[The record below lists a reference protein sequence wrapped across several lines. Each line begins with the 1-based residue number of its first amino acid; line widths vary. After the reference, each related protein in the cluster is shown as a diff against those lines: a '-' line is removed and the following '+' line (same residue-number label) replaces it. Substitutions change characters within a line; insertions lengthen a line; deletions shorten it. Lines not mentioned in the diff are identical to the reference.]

1 MTTVLVSRF
10 LLDLQASN
18 QRALKLDSRD
28 PLYLSAGAGGD
39 GDAHSQS
46 QSQSLVFA
54 RVVGSLASSVSSGE
68 YDDGS
73 EDGSDASRAEGAVVG
88 SEK

>member
-1 MTTVLVSRF
+1 MLVSRF

-28 PLYLSAGAGGD
+28 PLYLS
-39 GDAHSQS
+39 DAHSQS

-54 RVVGSLASSVSSGE
+54 RVVGSLASSVGSGD

-73 EDGSDASRAEGAVVG
+73 EDGSDVSRVEGAVVG
-88 SEK
+88 LGK

>member
-28 PLYLSAGAGGD
+28 PLYLS
-39 GDAHSQS
+39 DAQP

-54 RVVGSLASSVSSGE
+54 RVVLGSLG
-68 YDDGS
+68 GS
-73 EDGSDASRAEGAVVG
+73 ILRGVEDAE
-88 SEK
+88 SEHDEDSEESMTHEELEEWQ